1 MSASFFQP
9 IGALNPERLGQFLD
23 RFNSWDKS
31 EDIPPF
37 HYGTHYSTCGFTL
50 AWLIRLVSCTI
61 NSDMHIKQLLW
72 VLMHCEKCDKVCEN
86 YVDGIRLLEN

>member
-1 MSASFFQP
+1 MPRFHFNGKGLYVVLSRNVFFFIFFRPKP

-23 RFNSWDKS
+23 RYNSWDKT

-50 AWLIRLVSCTI
+50 AWLIRLVSISNRNIC
-61 NSDMHIKQLLW
+61 
-72 VLMHCEKCDKVCEN
+72 
-86 YVDGIRLLEN
+86 

>member
-1 MSASFFQP
+1 MLSYFPAQP

-37 HYGTHYSTCGFTL
+37 HYGTHYSTFGFTL
-50 AWLIRLVSCTI
+50 AWLIRLVSTI
-61 NSDMHIKQLLW
+61 NL
-72 VLMHCEKCDKVCEN
+72 
-86 YVDGIRLLEN
+86 